1 MNCVGAKK
9 RSHSAIDREL
19 LTMSR
24 IQFDFL
30 GLFSDGT
37 LYLRLWTID
46 KKSYKY
52 NSTKIE
58 NIKYSTMCYEL
69 SIPSYDK
76 NNNDTAAFRSI
87 VGSVSATLLFINK

>member
-46 KKSYKY
+46 KKAINITQQKLKTLNIQQCVMNCLSLVM
-52 NSTKIE
+52 TKI
-58 NIKYSTMCYEL
+58 ITT
-69 SIPSYDK
+69 PQ
-76 NNNDTAAFRSI
+76 
-87 VGSVSATLLFINK
+87 LLGQ